1 MNPSN
6 KSGTNRGGGRRPHV
20 SARSTPSVAQPKMAI
35 ASKINKQPVA
45 PPVYKPQQGP
55 RAVQAKWANTSN
67 RRQPSTTQP
76 VERAQS
82 PASVTRQMTSV
93 LQPKVGR
100 PTVIQ
105 LKKCVS
111 CPHKAHAGT
120 CTVQVD
126 AGGGKT
132 KACGC
137 KSHSI
142 KFDSGQKINPGGGRR
157 ARMLEAKAGGGK

>member
-6 KSGTNRGGGRRPHV
+6 KSGTNRSGPRRPHT
-20 SARSTPSVAQPKMAI
+20 SASVAQPKMAI

-45 PPVYKPQQGP
+45 PPVYKPQQAP
-55 RAVQAKWANTSN
+55 RAVQAKWANASN
-67 RRQPSTTQP
+67 
-76 VERAQS
+76 
-82 PASVTRQMTSV
+82 RQMTSV

-105 LKKCVS
+105 LKNCVS
-111 CPHKAHAGT
+111 CGHKSHVVD

-132 KACGC
+132 KPCGC
-137 KSHSI
+137 KSHSH
-142 KFDSGQKINPGGGRR
+142 KFDKGQKINPGGGRR

>member
-1 MNPSN
+1 VNPSN
-6 KSGTNRGGGRRPHV
+6 KSVTNRSGGRRLI
-20 SARSTPSVAQPKMAI
+20 STRSTPSVAQPKMAI
-35 ASKINKQPVA
+35 ASKTNKQPVA
-45 PPVYKPQQGP
+45 PPVYKPQQAP
-55 RAVQAKWANTSN
+55 RAAQCKWA
-67 RRQPSTTQP
+67 TQP
-76 VERAQS
+76 VERSQS
-82 PASVTRQMTSV
+82 PTSVTRQMTNV
-93 LQPKVGR
+93 LQPKVGK

-126 AGGGKT
+126 AGAGKT